1 MNSPRLQELEDD
13 FKAIGGTFED
23 YSKRSIIPRMFNGP
37 WINYENVVNVDNVDN
52 VFNILARS
60 SHEGFKV

>member
-1 MNSPRLQELEDD
+1 MWEGKIKRDISSTKRVLENNC
-13 FKAIGGTFED
+13 
-23 YSKRSIIPRMFNGP
+23 KRSIIPRMFNGP